1 MITRRSIPILA
12 IAALSLGAC
21 AKDAGEYPSLGR
33 RPAERVTGTLP
44 VETPATQTPA
54 PTDPAT
60 LGTLDSLLAKARK
73 GHDLFQSKEART
85 RGLVS
90 AASGAPVASESWSVA
105 TVALSDLS
113 SARSDLMV
121 AMADLDALY
130 ARAVVDGKP
139 AGDIAGARNTVQGLL
154 NQEDKVLAALR
165 ASLR

>member
-1 MITRRSIPILA
+1 MITKRSIPILA

-44 VETPATQTPA
+44 VETPAAEAPA
-54 PTDPAT
+54 PTDAVT
-60 LGTLDSLLAKARK
+60 LNALDSLLAKARA
-73 GHDLFQSKEART
+73 GHARFQGKEART
-85 RGLVS
+85 RSLVG
-90 AASGAPVASESWSVA
+90 AAGGAAVGSEGWSVA
-105 TVALSDLS
+105 TVALSELQ
-113 SARSDLMV
+113 SARSEVML

-154 NQEDKVLAALR
+154 SEEDRTIAALK

>member
-21 AKDAGEYPSLGR
+21 ATDVGEYPSLGR

-44 VETPATQTPA
+44 VETAATQPPA

-60 LGTLDSLLAKARK
+60 LGALDSLLAKARA
-73 GHDLFQSKEART
+73 GHARFQAKETRT
-85 RGLVS
+85 RGLIG

-113 SARSDLMV
+113 SARSDVMV

-154 NQEDKVLAALR
+154 NAEDKVIAALKAAIR
-165 ASLR
+165 

>member
-1 MITRRSIPILA
+1 MARLSTIPILA
-12 IAALSLGAC
+12 MAALSLGAC
-21 AKDAGEYPSLGR
+21 ASDAHEYPSLGR

-44 VETPATQTPA
+44 VEAPVTQAPA

-85 RGLVS
+85 RSLVS

-139 AGDIAGARNTVQGLL
+139 AGDIAGARNTAQGLL
-154 NQEDKVLAALR
+154 DAENKAIDELKAKLR
-165 ASLR
+165 